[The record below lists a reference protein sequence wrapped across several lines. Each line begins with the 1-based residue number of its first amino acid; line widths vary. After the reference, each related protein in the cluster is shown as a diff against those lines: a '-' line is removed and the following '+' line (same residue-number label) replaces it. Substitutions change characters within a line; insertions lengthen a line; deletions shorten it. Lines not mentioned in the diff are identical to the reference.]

1 MFAKI
6 SWTGILSA
14 RAITGQLCCLVVAS
28 SMGCATL
35 AGLQDT
41 QYCLTNKTRAEISWL
56 TCNDWKQRWD
66 LGSDYAAGYKKGFY
80 DAATGRGCKLPAVPP
95 PCYWSAKYQSCEG
108 QEAVACWYRG
118 YQCGTAAA
126 QSKGYPS
133 FHDVPVGPCAP
144 SINVTGCQGC
154 YSPDNCACNAPI
166 QQFSDPLMM
175 PTHEHQ
181 FHGGLFGQYG
191 SALSLETQ
199 LITDTMGNIETV
211 GDQVSK
217 RSPSGENSYEAAPNV
232 SKPRN
237 NSLDA
242 KSDSEVGSL
251 NDKSASDVEVVSAKT
266 DE

>member
-6 SWTGILSA
+6 SWTGIFSA
-14 RAITGQLCCLVVAS
+14 RALTGQLCCLVVAS
-28 SMGCATL
+28 SMGCASL

-133 FHDVPVGPCAP
+133 FHEVPVSPCAP
-144 SINVTGCQGC
+144 AINVTGCQGC
-154 YSPDNCACNAPI
+154 YSPDNCACNEPV
-166 QQFSDPLMM
+166 QQYSVPMAM

-191 SALSLETQ
+191 SALSTETQ
-199 LITDTMGNIETV
+199 LVAETIDDPQNSGDEGSQRSASSDNSEGNDPKVPEP
-211 GDQVSK
+211 
-217 RSPSGENSYEAAPNV
+217 RPNSV
-232 SKPRN
+232 
-237 NSLDA
+237 DA
-242 KSDSEVGSL
+242 
-251 NDKSASDVEVVSAKT
+251 KSASDDALSNEKSASDAETVPAKT